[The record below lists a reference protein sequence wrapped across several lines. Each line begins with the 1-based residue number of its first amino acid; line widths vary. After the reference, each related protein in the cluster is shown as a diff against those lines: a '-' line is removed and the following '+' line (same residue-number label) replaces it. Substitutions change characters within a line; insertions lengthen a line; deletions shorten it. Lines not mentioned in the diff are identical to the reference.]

1 MKTILDLKIN
11 QEARIINIS
20 ISAGK
25 DFIND
30 IMDHGIFPGSLVVVS
45 EFSQSSDKIIFISG
59 DNLISI
65 RKTEAKYIY
74 VDEIFE

>member
-1 MKTILDLKIN
+1 
-11 QEARIINIS
+11 
-20 ISAGK
+20 
-25 DFIND
+25 
-30 IMDHGIFPGSLVVVS
+30 MDHGVFPGSLVSLS

-74 VDEIFE
+74 VDEILE